1 VAAVK
6 KFQARHNLPP
16 TGIIDTR
23 ATIDAM
29 NIPAAVRLAQLQAN
43 LKRLQTLAPPAA
55 AAGRYVVVNI
65 PSAQAEAVENGQVV
79 QRHATVVGKP
89 ERRTP
94 ELSSK
99 IQEIN
104 FNPYWYVPKSIIY
117 KDLVP
122 KAREFAKRNQDMLA
136 AYHMEAFDAAGN
148 PLDPR
153 QIDWFGNDVYNYQF
167 RQLPWDQNSLGFVK
181 INFPNKDSV
190 YMHDTPLKSLFERS
204 VRFESSGCV
213 RTDNIET
220 LVAWILRDTG
230 GWDMQHILAVKQSGE
245 QIDVKLVKQV
255 PVYFTYISAWA
266 TPDGLVQFRP
276 DIYNQDGAPETA
288 SAY

>member
-1 VAAVK
+1 MQKDPTYLATWKIRIFDK
-6 KFQARHNLPP
+6 K
-16 TGIIDTR
+16 
-23 ATIDAM
+23 
-29 NIPAAVRLAQLQAN
+29 
-43 LKRLQTLAPPAA
+43 
-55 AAGRYVVVNI
+55 
-65 PSAQAEAVENGQVV
+65 GQEV
-79 QRHATVVGKP
+79 QP
-89 ERRTP
+89 E
-94 ELSSK
+94 
-99 IQEIN
+99 
-104 FNPYWYVPKSIIY
+104 
-117 KDLVP
+117 
-122 KAREFAKRNQDMLA
+122 
-136 AYHMEAFDAAGN
+136 
-148 PLDPR
+148 
-153 QIDWFGNDVYNYQF
+153 QIDWSTDDATNYMFKQD
-167 RQLPWDQNSLGFVK
+167 PGDQSSLGIVK
-181 INFPNKDSV
+181 INFPSPDGV

-220 LVAWILRDTG
+220 LVTWILRDTG

>member
-1 VAAVK
+1 
-6 KFQARHNLPP
+6 
-16 TGIIDTR
+16 
-23 ATIDAM
+23 
-29 NIPAAVRLAQLQAN
+29 
-43 LKRLQTLAPPAA
+43 LAPPAA

-89 ERRTP
+89 ERPTP

-148 PLDPR
+148 PLNPR

-190 YMHDTPLKSLFERS
+190 YMHDTPLKTLFERS